1 MVLKPS
7 PEMVTLM
14 PPVPGALAPKDV
26 TTGESKLNRVLAVPI
41 FLETKPTRFKACPT
55 PRSTEHLVDVSE
67 LQYTFP
73 HMVRPIWMLGVWKED
88 PPRLRP
94 MIVRLSELGFPAP
107 ETARFCGLRAVGTGG
122 SYEKRSCLHP
132 TRAPSVTTPL

>member
-55 PRSTEHLVDVSE
+55 PRSTEHLLDVSE
-67 LQYTFP
+67 VQYTLW
-73 HMVRPIWMLGVWKED
+73 HMVRPIWMLGVWKEV

-94 MIVRLSELGFPAP
+94 MIVRLSEFAP
-107 ETARFCGLRAVGTGG
+107 ERARFCGLRAVGTGG